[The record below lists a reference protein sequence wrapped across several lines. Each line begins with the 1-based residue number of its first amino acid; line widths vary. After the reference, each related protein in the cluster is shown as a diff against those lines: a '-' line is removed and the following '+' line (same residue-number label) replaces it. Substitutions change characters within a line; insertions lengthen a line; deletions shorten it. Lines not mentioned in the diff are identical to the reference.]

1 MPRRRR
7 HEAATHENH
16 ERWLLTY
23 ADMITL
29 LVAFFIMLYSISNV
43 EKQKLVRFSNG
54 VQASLGVAG
63 GGPSP
68 IGRAPDRV
76 GKRPNILQSDPSAA
90 EKIYASVTRLVKQR
104 NLQSEVSVSM
114 DPDGA
119 IIRLASGGML
129 FEVGTADLKPRTR
142 EILDALYGAIAPE
155 VAANRIRKIRVEGH
169 TDDAPIRTEHF
180 PSNWQLST
188 ARATNVVQYLAE
200 RHPILNARLEA
211 AGCADIRPVASN
223 ATPEGRA
230 KNRRVEIRVLQNTS
244 F

>member
-7 HEAATHENH
+7 HETTHENH

-43 EKQKLVRFSNG
+43 EKQKLVRFSSG
-54 VQASLGVAG
+54 VQASLGIAG
-63 GGPSP
+63 GGKSP

-76 GKRPNILQSDPSAA
+76 GNRPNILQREPSPA
-90 EKIYASVTRLVKQR
+90 EKIYASVNKLVKER
-104 NLQSEVSVSM
+104 KLESEVSVSM
-114 DPDGA
+114 EPDGA
-119 IIRLASGGML
+119 IIRLASGSML
-129 FEVGTADLKPRTR
+129 FDVGTADLKPRTR
-142 EILDALYGAIAPE
+142 EILEALFTAIRPE
-155 VAANRIRKIRVEGH
+155 VEANTIRKIRVEGH
-169 TDDAPIRTEHF
+169 TDNTPIRSVRF

-188 ARATNVVQYLAE
+188 TRATNVVQYLAE

-211 AGCADIRPVASN
+211 AGCADIRPVAPN
-223 ATPEGRA
+223 TTPEGRA
-230 KNRRVEIRVLQNTS
+230 RNRRVEIRVLQSAS